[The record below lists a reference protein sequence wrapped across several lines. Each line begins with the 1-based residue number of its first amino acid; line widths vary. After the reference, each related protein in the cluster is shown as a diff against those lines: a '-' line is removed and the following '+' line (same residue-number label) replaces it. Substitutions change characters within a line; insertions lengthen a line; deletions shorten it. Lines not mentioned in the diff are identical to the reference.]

1 MPYTI
6 NTPQCP
12 ECSHPKSR
20 VFKVRR
26 TTCGKVFRQRICA
39 HCNWLFETLQEPE
52 SILTNY
58 VKIRHIDRKGQTPFV
73 TLEPLGK
80 NP

>member
-1 MPYTI
+1 MPYTL
-6 NTPQCP
+6 NTPPCP
-12 ECSHPKSR
+12 ECSHTKSR

-26 TTCGKVFRQRICA
+26 TTCGKAFRQRICQ
-39 HCNWLFETLQEPE
+39 HCNWLFETIQEPE
-52 SILTNY
+52 AILTNY
-58 VKIRHIDRKGQTPFV
+58 VKIKHIDRKGQTPFV